1 MEQKATITKGQV
13 FQYVFMPQVL
23 PRLHDL
29 ILSGF
34 KNLAFIIALI
44 YQSVRILPASHPV
57 FHPENRAKVTL
68 QWVIGAA
75 YKELTFTK
83 NNIDKVL
90 IFFFIA
96 FGILLLAIQFFAM
109 FLFLAV
115 NPALASG
122 SMPTTYSGFFRDPYL
137 TGDYDGQDVAYRM
150 LWAVFGVPELFKTGG
165 TRSNFHEALHGIFQ
179 LYSIGLLV
187 VAVIILCY
195 YVFAVVAETA
205 ETGVP
210 FGKRYNKVWA
220 PIRLVMGIGL
230 LIPIGY
236 GLNSAQWITLYSA
249 KFGSDFASRGWEVFS
264 DRMNREFLRNPGERV
279 GTPRTPD
286 VTAFVSFMF
295 TTMTCVKAYE
305 IADQN
310 KNTADRRRILPY
322 VLNSTSATST
332 TAPPTLSAVS
342 IDTLMENRRDVFI
355 RFGEWAPEKHTSQV
369 NGVMSFCGDIVIYAG
384 EASEDGSRHI
394 QGFYLQLVS
403 DIWNGSYNIKATADN
418 LALRNFPDGS
428 GNPNAPE
435 PAANFRDEA
444 VNQIMDAIRPQ
455 IDRAVTL
462 QANSA
467 RWAEDRTI
475 SKNLGWGGAGIWYN
489 RIASL
494 NGSLVTAVNNLPQAK
509 QMPAILEYMRAE
521 QAQENRSIPA
531 QFRPS
536 LSGNRQMQFNLEEDR
551 NIGWVLSIAYNYWA
565 TGQASFG
572 RLASHRGLTGNMFID
587 AINAVFG
594 TQGLFAMCQNTDVH
608 PLAQLSQLGKGL
620 VEASIRNIALGI
632 GFSAAS
638 ILPLPFVGTA
648 MSVGSSI
655 LMSVASITI
664 VMGFILFYVLPFM
677 PFLYFFFA
685 VGGWIKGLFE
695 AMVGVPLW
703 ALAHLKIDGEG
714 LPGEAAMQGYYL
726 IFEIFLRPILILFGL
741 LASIVIFAASVKVL
755 NEIYYLAVQNLSGH
769 DPNATTMCGSIGG
782 GSGPSFASNPMA
794 FVRGPI
800 DELFF
805 TVVYAI
811 IVYMIGMSCFKLIDL
826 VPNNILRFMGTQV
839 STYNDKASDPAEGLI
854 QRLSLGGGIVSRTI
868 TGSDGMLSN
877 LTSAA
882 RSLTTGAVQAAR
894 GGGGGGGGG
903 GGQNQ

>member
-1 MEQKATITKGQV
+1 MNTKTVLTKGQI

-23 PRLHDL
+23 PRLNEL
-29 ILSGF
+29 VMSGF
-34 KNLAFIIALI
+34 RNLAFTIALI
-44 YQSVRILPASHPV
+44 YQSVRILPASHPI
-57 FHPENRAKVTL
+57 FHAQNRQNVTL

-75 YKELTFTK
+75 YKELKFTK
-83 NNIDKVL
+83 NNIDKIL
-90 IFFFIA
+90 IFFFIS

-137 TGDYDGQDVAYRM
+137 GGDYDGQDVAYRM
-150 LWAVFGVPELFKTGG
+150 LWAVFGVPELFKFGG
-165 TRSNFHEALHGIFQ
+165 TRSAFHEALHGIFQ

-195 YVFAVVAETA
+195 YVFAVIAETA

-249 KFGSDFASRGWEVFS
+249 KFGSDFASRGWVIFT
-264 DRMNREFLRNPGERV
+264 DKMNQEYLSNPGERV
-279 GTPRTPD
+279 GTPKTPD
-286 VTAFVSFMF
+286 ITAFVSFMF

-310 KNTADRRRILPY
+310 KNSADQRFIVPVVIENTA
-322 VLNSTSATST
+322 SASPG
-332 TAPPTLSAVS
+332 APRLLSALN
-342 IDTLMENRRDVFI
+342 IDDLMKDGKDVFI
-355 RFGEWAPEKHTSQV
+355 RFGEWEPNKYTSHV
-369 NGVMSFCGDIVIYAG
+369 GGVMPFCGDIVIYAG
-384 EASEDGSRHI
+384 EAVEDGSKHI
-394 QGFYLQLVS
+394 QAFYLKLIS
-403 DIWNGSYNIKATADN
+403 DIWNGSYNIRSTADN
-418 LALRNFPDGS
+418 MALRNFPDGS

-435 PAANFRDEA
+435 PTATFRDDV
-444 VNQIMDAIRPQ
+444 VNQIMDAIKPV
-455 IDRAVTL
+455 IDEAVTK
-462 QANSA
+462 QANSQ
-467 RWAEDRTI
+467 RWAEDRTK
-475 SKNLGWGGAGIWYN
+475 SQNLGWGGAGIWYN

-494 NGSLVTAVNNLPQAK
+494 NGSLVSAVNNLPQAK
-509 QMPAILEYMRAE
+509 QMPLILEYMRAE
-521 QAQENRSIPA
+521 QAQENRNIPE
-531 QFRPS
+531 QFRPT
-536 LSGNRQMQFNLEEDR
+536 LSGNREMQFDLEEDK
-551 NIGWVLSIAYNYWA
+551 NIGWVLSIAYNYWT

-572 RLASHRGLTGNMFID
+572 RLASQRGLTGNMFID

-620 VEASIRNIALGI
+620 IEASIRNIALGI

-638 ILPLPFVGTA
+638 VLPLPFVGSA
-648 MSVGSSI
+648 MSIGSSI

-741 LASIVIFAASVKVL
+741 LASIVIFAAMVKVL
-755 NEIYYLAVQNLSGH
+755 NEIYFLAVQNLSGH
-769 DPNATTMCGSIGG
+769 DPNATRMCGSIGG

-839 STYNDKASDPAEGLI
+839 STFNDKASDPAEGLI
-854 QRLSLGGGIVSRTI
+854 QRLSLGGGIVSKTI

-877 LTSAA
+877 LTDAA
-882 RSLTTGAVQAAR
+882 KNLTAGAVQAAR
-894 GGGGGGGGG
+894 GGGSGG
-903 GGQNQ
+903 GGQN